1 MPDIKS
7 DKINQCRICNAN
19 TFQQVILL
27 PQMPFTDE
35 FIPKEKIGK
44 EFLADIEIAVC
55 RLCGCAQNMNDTDM
69 GKYYSEYTYSVQSS
83 GFAINFM
90 HILTQRVKEKYFSQ
104 NNNPKVLEIGSGTG
118 EQLLEFH
125 KAGFNILGIEPSGK
139 LSDYANRMGIKTLT
153 AFFDESTKEIVEPDF
168 KTVDAVVTSYT
179 FDHIPRPVDVLNN
192 IHHILNE
199 NGILI
204 IEVHNLELIRM
215 RNEFC
220 LFEHEH
226 YTYLNEQTMTSLLNQ
241 NKFKVLTYDLLS
253 EKEKRANSLLVV
265 ALKVNHVIQ
274 NKINVRNE
282 IEKLVNLS
290 SEIQKSIER
299 IDTWL
304 LENKNQKIVA
314 YGAGGRGIMTIAALK
329 YPELIQ
335 CIVDKNP
342 KAKNI
347 FAPKSHLPVFGID
360 ELGKTRADK
369 ILIFS
374 FGYYNEIVSE
384 LGEKF
389 NYLPEQFTSI
399 LDLLELKH
407 V

>member
-1 MPDIKS
+1 MKN
-7 DKINQCRICNAN
+7 KITRCRICGVN
-19 TFQQVILL
+19 TFQPVILL

-35 FIPKEKIGK
+35 FISRDKIGN
-44 EFLADIEIAVC
+44 EYLADIEIAVC
-55 RLCGCAQNMNDTDM
+55 NTCGCAQNMNDTDM

-90 HILTQRVKEKYFSQ
+90 RTLAQRVKEKYFSQ
-104 NNNPKVLEIGSGTG
+104 NNNPRILEIGSGTG

-125 KAGFNILGIEPSGK
+125 KAGFNTLGIEPSGK
-139 LSDYANRMGIKTLT
+139 LSDYANSIGIKTLT

-179 FDHIPRPVDVLNN
+179 FDHIPRPVEVLKN
-192 IHHILNE
+192 IHHILNA

-204 IEVHNLELIRM
+204 IEVHNLELIRR

-241 NKFKVLTYDLLS
+241 NKFEVLAYDLLS

-265 ALKVNHVIQ
+265 ARKVNHVIQ
-274 NKINVRNE
+274 NKIKVRNE
-282 IEKLVNLS
+282 IEKLVNLN

-299 IDTWL
+299 IDAWL
-304 LENKNQKIVA
+304 LENRNQKVVA
-314 YGAGGRGIMTIAALK
+314 YGAGGRGVMTIAALIH
-329 YPELIQ
+329 PELIQ
-335 CIVDKNP
+335 YIVDKNP

-347 FAPKSHLPVFGID
+347 FAPKSHLQVFGIE
-360 ELGKTRADK
+360 ELGRKRADK
-369 ILIFS
+369 ILVFS

-407 V
+407 A